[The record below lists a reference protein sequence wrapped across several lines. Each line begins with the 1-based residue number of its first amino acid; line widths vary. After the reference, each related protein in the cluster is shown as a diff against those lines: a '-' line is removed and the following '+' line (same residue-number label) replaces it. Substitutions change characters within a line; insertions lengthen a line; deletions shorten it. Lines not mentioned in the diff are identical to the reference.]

1 MPEPLP
7 VNLWPGRA
15 PMATGDDD
23 ADVPQIVFHSADQPG
38 GGCVLVLP
46 GGGYGNLAPHEG
58 VTVGEFFAARGI
70 SAAVL
75 RYRHA
80 PKYRHPVPLL
90 DVSRAMRTLRHR
102 AGEWRFDPHRIA
114 VMGFSAG
121 GHLASTLCTHFDAG
135 DPQAANAIDR
145 ESSRPDLGIL
155 CYPVI
160 AMRGAYTH
168 VGSRNNLLGEREAD
182 KDLRAFLSNEGHVTP
197 QTPPTFL
204 FHTADDDVVPVEN
217 SLEYASALRRSDV
230 PFALHIYEHG
240 SHGVG
245 LATNDPALSSWSGL
259 LVTWLQ
265 GHGWTSGGASATTTS
280 QPTTQPAR

>member
-1 MPEPLP
+1 MPDLLT
-7 VNLWPGRA
+7 VNLWSGRA
-15 PMATGDDD
+15 PLATGDDD
-23 ADVPQIVFHSADQPG
+23 ADVPQIVFHPAADAG

-58 VTVGEFFAARGI
+58 VTISEFFAARGI

-80 PKYRHPVPLL
+80 PKYRHPAPLL

-135 DPQAANAIDR
+135 DANASDPIER

-160 AMRGAYTH
+160 AMRGPYAH
-168 VGSRNNLLGEREAD
+168 VGSRNNLLGDREAD
-182 KDLRAFLSNEGHVTP
+182 KDLRALLSNEEHVTP

-204 FHTADDDVVPVEN
+204 FHTADDDVVMVEN
-217 SLEYASALRRSDV
+217 AIEYASALRRSDV

-240 SHGVG
+240 RHGVG
-245 LATNDPALSSWSGL
+245 LASDDPALSSWSGL
-259 LVTWLQ
+259 LVTWLG
-265 GHGWTSGGASATTTS
+265 GHGWNSGASGSAAS
-280 QPTTQPAR
+280 QPASRATR